1 MRPMKFD
8 YLRPAS
14 VNEALSMLATNSG
27 AKVLSGGHSLIP
39 SMNQRLA
46 QPELLIDISRI
57 ADLKGVRISGDGI
70 SVGAATPHAV
80 VAADTNVRL
89 YARALAQACNI
100 VGDPQVRNWGTL
112 GGNLAHADPASDPP
126 TAVLACGGKLNL
138 AGPNG
143 ARTVNASD
151 FFIDLFTTDL
161 HPDELLMSVVLPI
174 VAGRKSAYAKLPHPA
189 SRYAVA
195 GVAVAFDV
203 ANGTCQNASVAVGGA
218 TSKATLSPAAAQALN
233 GSNLAGA
240 ALDAAANAL
249 MQDVSGVAMSDI
261 YASGDYRTAMCGVLL
276 KRAVR
281 AALG

>member
-1 MRPMKFD
+1 MRPVQFD

-14 VNEALSMLATNSG
+14 VNEALGMLAAHPG

-57 ADLKGVRISGDGI
+57 ADLKGVRISSDGI
-70 SVGAATPHAV
+70 TIGAATPHAV

-89 YARALAQACNI
+89 YDRAVAQACNI
-100 VGDPQVRNWGTL
+100 VGDPQVRTWGTI

-143 ARTVNASD
+143 TRTVNASD

-161 HPDELLMSVVLPI
+161 HPDELLVNIMLPN

-195 GVAVAFDV
+195 GVAVAFDF
-203 ANGTCQNASVAVGGA
+203 ANGMCQNASVAVGGA
-218 TSKATLSPAAAQALN
+218 TPKATLSAAAAQALN
-233 GSNLAGA
+233 GTTLADA

-249 MQDVSGVAMSDI
+249 MQDVSSVALGDI
-261 YASGDYRTAMCGVLL
+261 YASADYRTAMCGVLL
-276 KRAVR
+276 KRAVH